1 MFLLG
6 GDDWSAVEDGVGGY
20 DDLLCPE
27 VLRSR
32 QGCRRVEGDA
42 QLGGAAGG
50 LQDNGVK
57 REI

>member
-6 GDDWSAVEDGVGGY
+6 GDDWSAVEYGVGGY

-50 LQDNGVK
+50 LQDNRVK